1 MNESI
6 FVYTYTE
13 VLQTLRKRLREP
25 APARAQILSGPRQV
39 GKTTLLGEIAAEWAG
54 HAIYAPADAPEAS
67 LSGWWDNLWS
77 NAERLA
83 ARHAAVLLIDE
94 IQGLSDWSRL
104 LKSKLDHVKRLRIP
118 LHVVVSGSSALQLGL
133 GTRETMA
140 GRFERLRLLHW
151 PARELAQRFQI
162 SAGAGVEQV
171 VRFGGYPG
179 AVAFL
184 PNYARWR
191 DYIKDSI
198 VEPAIGRDVLM
209 MEAIRKPALLRQVFA
224 VCVGHPAEIISIQ
237 KLCGQLTE
245 RGAFETVA
253 HYLHVLE
260 EACLVAAVPKYS
272 RKVMR
277 QRAALP
283 KLVILNNALLSVM
296 GAQMPPKAGRDP
308 ERWGRWVENACIA
321 LAWNAGQNPCYWRTE
336 PLEVDMVLNGSWG
349 RWAVEIKTGSY
360 GKRDL
365 ASVLEFCRQH
375 TAFRPLVLCEPG
387 YESVA
392 RQAGIV
398 SIAWPSFLL
407 NGLSPKEIGKSEIGA

>member
-1 MNESI
+1 MNESV

-13 VLQTLRKRLREP
+13 VLQTLQKRLREP

-83 ARHAAVLLIDE
+83 ARRAAVLLIDE

-104 LKSKLDHVKRLRIP
+104 LKSKLDHVKRRRIP

-162 SAGAGVEQV
+162 SAGTGVEQV

-184 PNYARWR
+184 PDYARWR

-209 MEAIRKPALLRQVFA
+209 MEAIRKPPCFGRYLR
-224 VCVGHPAEIISIQ
+224 CVLAIRRKSSP
-237 KLCGQLTE
+237 
-245 RGAFETVA
+245 
-253 HYLHVLE
+253 
-260 EACLVAAVPKYS
+260 S
-272 RKVMR
+272 R
-277 QRAALP
+277 
-283 KLVILNNALLSVM
+283 SY
-296 GAQMPPKAGRDP
+296 AG
-308 ERWGRWVENACIA
+308 N
-321 LAWNAGQNPCYWRTE
+321 
-336 PLEVDMVLNGSWG
+336 
-349 RWAVEIKTGSY
+349 
-360 GKRDL
+360 
-365 ASVLEFCRQH
+365 
-375 TAFRPLVLCEPG
+375 
-387 YESVA
+387 
-392 RQAGIV
+392 
-398 SIAWPSFLL
+398 
-407 NGLSPKEIGKSEIGA
+407 

>member
-1 MNESI
+1 MNESA

-13 VLQTLRKRLREP
+13 VLRTLRKRLREP

-54 HAIYAPADAPEAS
+54 QAIYAPADAPETS
-67 LSGWWDNLWS
+67 LSGWWENLWS
-77 NAERLA
+77 KAERLTV
-83 ARHAAVLLIDE
+83 RRMGVLLIDE
-94 IQGLSDWSRL
+94 IQGLPDWSRL
-104 LKSKLDHVKRLRIP
+104 LKSKLDYIKRRRIP

-151 PARELAQRFQI
+151 PARELMQRFQI

-171 VRFGGYPG
+171 VRFGSYPG
-179 AVAFL
+179 AVALL
-184 PNYARWR
+184 PDYARWR

-245 RGAFETVA
+245 RGALDTVA
-253 HYLHVLE
+253 HYLHILE

-272 RKVMR
+272 LKVVR
-277 QRAALP
+277 QRAAPP
-283 KLVILNNALLSVM
+283 KLVILNNALLSVT
-296 GAQMPPKAGRDP
+296 GAQTPPRAGRDP

-336 PLEVDMVLNGSWG
+336 PLETDMVLDGSWG
-349 RWAVEIKTGSY
+349 RWAVEIKTGPY
-360 GKRDL
+360 GNRDL
-365 ASVLEFCRQH
+365 AGVLEFCRRY
-375 TAFRPLVLCEPG
+375 ADFRPLVLCEPG
-387 YESVA
+387 YEAVA
-392 RQAGIV
+392 RQAGIASV
-398 SIAWPSFLL
+398 AWPSFLL
-407 NGLSPKEIGKSEIGA
+407 NGLLPTPA